1 MLILISVL
9 LLSEH
14 QMSKACKPST
24 KHCSSG
30 GRKRCK
36 AKYFRFSFLG
46 LLVCADDRIVTYAS
60 YDYSQTACPF
70 YHTAR
75 RHTFYVCRC
84 VLFLQPAKGL
94 DLKKIDGL
102 DIVTANINIKITLS
116 LECRRFLRYALL
128 DFGNTG
134 FLQWLYW
141 QKIGS
146 T

>member
-1 MLILISVL
+1 VL

-36 AKYFRFSFLG
+36 AKYFRFSLLG

-75 RHTFYVCRC
+75 RLTFTYVDVFC
-84 VLFLQPAKGL
+84 FDSQPRDWISK
-94 DLKKIDGL
+94 KKIGDL
-102 DIVTANINIKITLS
+102 DIVTANINIKIALS
-116 LECRRFLRYALL
+116 LECRHFWDAPC
-128 DFGNTG
+128 
-134 FLQWLYW
+134 
-141 QKIGS
+141 
-146 T
+146 